1 MEEKEFDFHDQIK
14 EKFQNGSKSKYKT
27 LVFGLVSGQCD
38 CTTVIDTLLPYV
50 ECEIELGKSLKT
62 FFINKEIAEAFRGRE
77 DIMHLAKKTLIGAGC
92 KEENIENILKK
103 AGYTKR
109 EIHSVINEITLKNEE
124 IGA

>member
-1 MEEKEFDFHDQIK
+1 
-14 EKFQNGSKSKYKT
+14 
-27 LVFGLVSGQCD
+27 
-38 CTTVIDTLLPYV
+38 
-50 ECEIELGKSLKT
+50 
-62 FFINKEIAEAFRGRE
+62 
-77 DIMHLAKKTLIGAGC
+77 KTLIGAGC